1 MSTIQM
7 EALSAL
13 LELGEKSLNEG
24 DYVKLANFLKD
35 LNHSPRPVLLK
46 TLTNNL
52 EITLEFETQDGK
64 QMRICIDSMRTS
76 IYQGNIPNK
85 EIAIGSINGT
95 PVEMDERELINKVK
109 LIYNLYGMKNIKRS
123 TSLCE
128 PLIYETMGE
137 FKLWSNDHMKAD
149 VTNPDERD
157 DLDSDNW
164 NASWLFRKLCGLNDE

>member
-1 MSTIQM
+1 M
-7 EALSAL
+7 ESLSAL

-24 DYVKLANFLKD
+24 DYLKLATFLKGLKD
-35 LNHSPRPVLLK
+35 STMPVLQR

-85 EIAIGSINGT
+85 EIVIGSINGT
-95 PVEMDERELINKVK
+95 PVEMEERAFIAKVK
-109 LIYNLYGMKNIKRS
+109 SIYNLYGMKNIKRS

-128 PLIYETMGE
+128 PRIYETMGK
-137 FKLWSNDHMKAD
+137 FKEWSNNHMEAEVID
-149 VTNPDERD
+149 PDENN
-157 DLDSDNW
+157 DLDSENW
-164 NASWLFRKLCGLNDE
+164 NASWLIRKVCGLNDD